1 MDLKEYLTSEKVCK
15 KFQSQFDL
23 VNYAIGL
30 AANMI
35 MTGRDCR
42 VKTDS
47 HSRAM
52 QVLNEILNDKDYLD
66 TIIAEVVVESVKE
79 SAPSKHHTKNEENE
93 VLKPSERKKMRRVSI
108 E

>member
-35 MTGRDCR
+35 STGRDCR
-42 VKTDS
+42 VKTES
-47 HSRAM
+47 QSRAI

-66 TIIAEVVVESVKE
+66 EIVPEVAHETIRENILVK
-79 SAPSKHHTKNEENE
+79 PLSKKEEPE
-93 VLKPSERKKMRRVSI
+93 VLKPSERKKMRRVSVD
-108 E
+108 

>member
-15 KFQSQFDL
+15 KFLSQFDL

-35 MTGRDCR
+35 SSGRECR

-47 HSRAM
+47 HSRAI
-52 QVLNEILNDKDYLD
+52 QILNEILNGKDFLD
-66 TIIAEVVVESVKE
+66 DLMADPAPEMPKE
-79 SAPSKHHTKNEENE
+79 APTKHHTKHEEPE
-93 VLKPSERKKMRRVSI
+93 VLKPSERKKMRRVSVD
-108 E
+108 